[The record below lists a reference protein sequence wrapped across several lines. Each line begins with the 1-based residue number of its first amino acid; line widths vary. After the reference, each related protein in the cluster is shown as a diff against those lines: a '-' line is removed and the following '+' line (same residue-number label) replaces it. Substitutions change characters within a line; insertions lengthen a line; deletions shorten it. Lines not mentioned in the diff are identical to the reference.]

1 MLTLDAASHLSIIGN
16 RVFIIMDRITCLTGS
31 GSPYLLKAMT
41 SPINWWGWC
50 REAFELA
57 RSWNRPILIDVGAS
71 WCHWCN
77 VMDDDTYN
85 DQEIAKII
93 NDNFIPIKVDR
104 DERPDIDKKLQSIS
118 ISISGQAGWPLTIFL
133 TPSGEAIFAGTYF
146 PPRDSMGIPGM
157 SRVLKAVL
165 QAYQEAKT
173 IKLTDLTSKEE
184 SSQVSVSVI
193 NGVLLRI
200 MDMYD
205 ERHGGFGSFPKFPQV
220 TFHSILLYRGFY
232 SNSSF
237 IDAVNHTL
245 EAMGRGGIHDQL
257 GGGFHRY
264 SVDDA
269 WLLPH
274 FEKLLIDNAELI
286 INYAETFAVTG
297 NQYLGEV
304 ATDTLNYINSVLG
317 DNDGG
322 YYSSQSA
329 DSEGEE
335 GGYYKWSIEELA
347 SILDQNEFQLIYEYF
362 GLNDFPSGGKAVL
375 HIAGEPR
382 MDSNELVA
390 AINKMRSAREHREP
404 PSIDKTTY
412 THSTAAAAIAGLTAS
427 DYVGIAAIDRALKA
441 VDFLASR
448 LIVGEVASRG
458 ERNGNRLGPGYLD
471 DQAYSLLSLLAAFQH
486 TGNRRYLESA
496 ITCGRGIREFLD
508 DMGSLHY
515 VPITNDSDLI
525 PIQVSPLGDSPNW
538 SPGAVAI
545 IALDTLSRIIKGSP
559 SSDAEKSIHAM
570 HGAAVR
576 LGPYAAS
583 YFIALENHFL
593 EPPKIVI
600 VGDDEA
606 LFRTLHEAALSVF
619 RPGKLV
625 IPILGDSISDLIRD
639 ESVSAMMRAG
649 NTAAYVCAYNECSL
663 PTRDPHALK
672 QLIMNF
678 ARDKYIFIY

>member
-1 MLTLDAASHLSIIGN
+1 
-16 RVFIIMDRITCLTGS
+16 MDRVTCLTGS
-31 GSPYLLKAMT
+31 GSPYLLKAAT

-50 REAFELA
+50 KEAFELA
-57 RSWNRPILIDVGAS
+57 RNWNRPILVDVGAS

-77 VMDDDTYN
+77 VMDEETYN
-85 DQEIAKII
+85 DQEIAQII

-118 ISISGQAGWPLTIFL
+118 ISISGQAGWPLTVFL

-146 PPRDSMGIPGM
+146 PPRDSLGLPGM
-157 SRVLKAVL
+157 PRVLKAVL
-165 QAYQEAKT
+165 QAHREGNA
-173 IKLTDLTSKEE
+173 IKLDLTTAEE
-184 SSQVSVSVI
+184 AAPHVNVSVI
-193 NGVLLRI
+193 NGVLLGI
-200 MDMYD
+200 MEMYD
-205 ERHGGFGSFPKFPQV
+205 EEHGGFGSFPKFPQV

-264 SVDDA
+264 SVDNA

-274 FEKLLIDNAELI
+274 FEKLLIDNAELL
-286 INYAETFAVTG
+286 INYSEAFAVTG
-297 NQYLGEV
+297 NQYLREV
-304 ATDTLNYINSVLG
+304 AMDTLNYINSVLG

-329 DSEGEE
+329 DSGGEE

-347 SILDQNEFQLIYEYF
+347 SILDQDEFRSIYEYF
-362 GLNDFPSGGKAVL
+362 GLHRFPSGEKAVL
-375 HIAGEPR
+375 HIGKPR
-382 MDSNELVA
+382 MDSSLGT
-390 AINKMRSAREHREP
+390 AINKMRSARERREP
-404 PSIDKTTY
+404 PVIDETIY
-412 THSTAAAAIAGLTAS
+412 VHSTAAAAIAGLAAS
-427 DYVGIAAIDRALKA
+427 DYVGAMAINRALKA
-441 VDFLASR
+441 IDFLESR
-448 LIVGEVASRG
+448 LIIDGVARRG
-458 ERNGNRLGPGYLD
+458 ARNGNRLGPGYLD
-471 DQAYSLLSLLAAFQH
+471 DQAYALLSLLSAFQH

-496 ITCGRGIREFLD
+496 IACGRGLREFLD
-508 DMGSLHY
+508 DSGMLRYASP
-515 VPITNDSDLI
+515 VASDSDLI
-525 PIQVSPLGDSPNW
+525 QIQVSPLGDSPNW

-545 IALDTLSRIIKGSP
+545 IAMDTLSRIINGIP
-559 SSDAEKSIHAM
+559 SSDAEKSIRAM
-570 HGAAVR
+570 HGAAAR

-593 EPPKIVI
+593 DPPKIVI
-600 VGDDEA
+600 VGHDEA
-606 LFRTLHEAALSVF
+606 IFKALHEAALSVF

-625 IPILGDSISDLIRD
+625 IPVLGDSISDLIRD
-639 ESVSAMMRAG
+639 EAVMAMIRAG

-663 PTRDPHALK
+663 PTSDPNSLR

-678 ARDKYIFIY
+678 ARDKYVFIY